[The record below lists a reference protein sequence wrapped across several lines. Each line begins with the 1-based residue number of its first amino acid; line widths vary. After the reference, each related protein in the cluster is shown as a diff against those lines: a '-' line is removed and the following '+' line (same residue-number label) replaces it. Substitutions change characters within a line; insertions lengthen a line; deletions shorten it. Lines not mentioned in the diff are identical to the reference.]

1 MIRFAVAAAAFL
13 AVFFCLPAI
22 AAQCAPAS
30 IMLPALERTGE
41 KVIWQG
47 IAGGHLVLL
56 FQHPENQQWTFVGI
70 SPKKMV
76 CVVAHGNAAE
86 LVTERKVR
94 VEQERRNFDEFR

>member
-1 MIRFAVAAAAFL
+1 MIRFAVASAAFL

-56 FQHPENQQWTFVGI
+56 FQHPGKPAMDVRWNLAKENG
-70 SPKKMV
+70 
-76 CVVAHGNAAE
+76 
-86 LVTERKVR
+86 VR
-94 VEQERRNFDEFR
+94 CGPWQCRGAGHRAQGTS